1 MKKKT
6 LIAKLCICALTV
18 SMLSSG
24 CAGSD
29 TQTSTGETSQETETA
44 AETAA
49 ETASEAATETA
60 VSDATPLEVTD
71 VFASQNSIDEALKK
85 EAESGYSFEEPSI
98 IVNPYGT
105 APLTAVIVF
114 NNFSESQ

>member
-71 VFASQNSIDEALKK
+71 VFAS
-85 EAESGYSFEEPSI
+85 
-98 IVNPYGT
+98 
-105 APLTAVIVF
+105 
-114 NNFSESQ
+114 